1 MQKEDSVYQS
11 ELRTPNS
18 ELLIAIAGRPNTG
31 KSSITNRV
39 LGSERMI
46 VSDIPGTTRDS
57 VDTKITLNGKD
68 VVLIDTAGLRRKSR
82 ISIKVEEYSVSSAIR
97 TIERAHVVNLVI
109 DASEGVSHQDAS
121 IAHMVLSRGK
131 GLCIVVNKW
140 DLVNEKARQNEYGQ
154 MVMNR
159 VPHCSFVPL
168 VFASAKTG
176 KNIERIIET
185 DIRIYGQLQKII
197 PTPSLNKV
205 FEEILKKTAIPR
217 VQGNQIKIF
226 YVNQVTTSP
235 PTFLLFSN
243 RPELIPEHYK
253 RYLEN
258 SLREKYPFTGA
269 PIRLFF
275 RKK

>member
-1 MQKEDSVYQS
+1 MQYEV
-11 ELRTPNS
+11 
-18 ELLIAIAGRPNTG
+18 
-31 KSSITNRV
+31 
-39 LGSERMI
+39 
-46 VSDIPGTTRDS
+46 
-57 VDTKITLNGKD
+57 
-68 VVLIDTAGLRRKSR
+68 
-82 ISIKVEEYSVSSAIR
+82 
-97 TIERAHVVNLVI
+97 LVI
-109 DASEGVSHQDAS
+109 DAAEGVSHQDAG
-121 IAHMVLSRGK
+121 IAHMILSRGK

-140 DLVNEKARQNEYGQ
+140 DLVNEKARQNEYEQ
-154 MVMNR
+154 MVMSR

-168 VFASAKTG
+168 VFSSAKTG

-226 YVNQVTTSP
+226 YVNQVNTSP

-258 SLREKYPFTGA
+258 SLRGKVPFYRCTDKVIFQEEINHLPA
-269 PIRLFF
+269 Q
-275 RKK
+275 